1 MSAKFDVKM
10 TDKILY
16 DFWMNHTYRSFSGVF
31 SIVFGVA
38 LLLLAVFSGEHAQP
52 YMRLLYLLF
61 GLYFL
66 LFQPITLYL
75 RSKSQMKTNKVFQ
88 KPITYEI
95 DDTGIRTTQEDQ
107 TSEMTWEMAC
117 KVTETKNSYL
127 IYTGKRNSFV
137 LPKESMGA
145 QITVVKELI
154 KKHMKQSQVKMK

>member
-38 LLLLAVFSGEHAQP
+38 LLLLAAFIGEHAQP
-52 YMRLLYLLF
+52 YMRVLYLLF

-66 LFQPITLYL
+66 LLQPITLYL

-95 DDTGIRTTQEDQ
+95 DDAGIRTTQEDQ

-137 LPKESMGA
+137 LPKESMGS
-145 QITVVKELI
+145 QITIVQELI